1 MIQNNGNDT
10 EQLIEESLK
19 NTKLFYYQLSYKNIK
34 ISIY

>member
-19 NTKLFYYQLSYKNIK
+19 NTKLFYYQLSL
-34 ISIY
+34 